1 MPAEDERHVPHTDL
15 VYRVGDAR
23 PPALGAV
30 ASFAEDVLDT
40 FFPQLLA
47 APRTHAFLGEFTRV
61 LSQHVATMQAL
72 GRLRAPL
79 GVFAS
84 GPEPRDT
91 RDTRSKRLALHEAS
105 LLVPSYSV
113 ETLDV

>member
-1 MPAEDERHVPHTDL
+1 M
-15 VYRVGDAR
+15 GDAR

-30 ASFAEDVLDT
+30 ATFAEDVLDT